1 MNYFRERDRVAQVWR
16 ENQMRREE
24 EMRRER
30 AMEMESKRE
39 EREIQLEERREE
51 RKADREADREERRVA
66 TANNQ
71 LLIASVL
78 GSRTSAGEENRI
90 VRKNIIFKEITDSD
104 SEPVQAVIEVGSLVD
119 LVGYDFKALFILC
132 PSHLRVVS

>member
-51 RKADREADREERRVA
+51 RKADREERRVA